1 MKKISLLIGLCVLL
15 LILTVGIYVWKQQT
29 YKEPILQLAED
40 VQVVSDGYTL
50 EQTSKKSKQKE
61 NAKDT
66 IYLFNIKKSTT
77 LGQLELTVR
86 KIDNGDVFVFSK
98 LINTSDTGLSLPL
111 QIVFKNHSSF
121 NLNSFEEKIK
131 QEHNRV
137 FGIDYTSNVKGL
149 YTIEGKKPY
158 QLFLSQ
164 NYLSKEL
171 VETYED
177 GTKSVLRELVNE
189 DKFIDISKK
198 KNNVTFNLKLR
209 TTAQNQIS
217 ENWFLLSRNELFSSE
232 KELTYYKNYSN
243 KNFIKSFKWLTA
255 TGTYTKL
262 PWSIEPATKLG
273 YGRNLVYLQGKIF
286 AERYPKTKDPFYY
299 DMLVNSVN
307 YLFDFKGDKELW
319 ETEYTSAWLKKDY
332 GIQAPYTDTRHNEN
346 IALFLS
352 NAGKIL
358 KNEQIQQSD
367 LLYANYLTTQQELGN
382 ILSTDHGYF
391 ILDYYSKNQKKKT
404 HVSLNHSLG
413 EMNFLL
419 DTYIQTNDKKY
430 LDTALSIKQAV
441 EDTGTKWIN
450 NNNGDL
456 WYQINADY
464 SFEGKDYDTL
474 TLEDLVK
481 SLDHYKQLNLPYDEA
496 IYRTLM
502 ESKIEYII
510 DQKIEL
516 LESFYNDLVDLG
528 FGDLLKD
535 YQHTYSYTE

>member
-1 MKKISLLIGLCVLL
+1 MPKIRF
-15 LILTVGIYVWKQQT
+15 
-29 YKEPILQLAED
+29 
-40 VQVVSDGYTL
+40 
-50 EQTSKKSKQKE
+50 
-61 NAKDT
+61 
-66 IYLFNIKKSTT
+66 IYLFNIKKSKT
-77 LGQLELTVR
+77 LGQLEITVR

-137 FGIDYTSNVKGL
+137 FGIDYMSNVKGL

-177 GTKSVLRELVNE
+177 GTKSVLRE
-189 DKFIDISKK
+189 
-198 KNNVTFNLKLR
+198 
-209 TTAQNQIS
+209 
-217 ENWFLLSRNELFSSE
+217 
-232 KELTYYKNYSN
+232 
-243 KNFIKSFKWLTA
+243 
-255 TGTYTKL
+255 
-262 PWSIEPATKLG
+262 
-273 YGRNLVYLQGKIF
+273 
-286 AERYPKTKDPFYY
+286 
-299 DMLVNSVN
+299 LVNSVN

-382 ILSTDHGYF
+382 ILSTDYGYF

-404 HVSLNHSLG
+404 HVSLNHLLG
-413 EMNFLL
+413 
-419 DTYIQTNDKKY
+419 
-430 LDTALSIKQAV
+430 
-441 EDTGTKWIN
+441 
-450 NNNGDL
+450 
-456 WYQINADY
+456 
-464 SFEGKDYDTL
+464 
-474 TLEDLVK
+474 
-481 SLDHYKQLNLPYDEA
+481 
-496 IYRTLM
+496 
-502 ESKIEYII
+502 
-510 DQKIEL
+510 
-516 LESFYNDLVDLG
+516 
-528 FGDLLKD
+528 
-535 YQHTYSYTE
+535 